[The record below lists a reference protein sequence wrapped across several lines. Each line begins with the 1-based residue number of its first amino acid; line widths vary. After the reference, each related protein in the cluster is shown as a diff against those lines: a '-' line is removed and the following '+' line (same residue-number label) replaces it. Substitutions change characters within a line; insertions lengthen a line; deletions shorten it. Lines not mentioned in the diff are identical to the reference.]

1 MGAAH
6 ALADGAHNR
15 RSEVEYNQSV
25 SFSGTESELKSATVK
40 SATVAAQRKEP
51 SEAPKEKSA
60 KSARV
65 AAPLRL
71 EEPAATAPVPNAAA
85 DAAADRDTPTL
96 RAFALLEFLVAADR
110 PLSLAEIMQGFEAPK
125 ASLHRMLGA
134 LEAGG
139 LVIREPGARNA
150 YAVGPRLSR
159 LGVAIVTHSG
169 TRQLRHAIL
178 ARLVADIGETVN
190 LTMLH
195 ETSVLYLD
203 RMEAPWPLRLDL
215 KPGSRVPL
223 HCSASGKLLLSLLPR
238 EQRAALVRQLP
249 LERFTPNTVTDVELL
264 EAELDRSAHKQ
275 LGVDNEEF
283 VAGISCVAVPVR
295 DERGQVVAALAVHA
309 PTARSPLS
317 RSLEFVPRLQE
328 TARELAATF

>member
-1 MGAAH
+1 MRQAAPVRVEE
-6 ALADGAHNR
+6 LAD
-15 RSEVEYNQSV
+15 
-25 SFSGTESELKSATVK
+25 
-40 SATVAAQRKEP
+40 
-51 SEAPKEKSA
+51 
-60 KSARV
+60 
-65 AAPLRL
+65 AAPVLHV
-71 EEPAATAPVPNAAA
+71 TA

-169 TRQLRHAIL
+169 SRQLRHAIL

-295 DERGQVVAALAVHA
+295 DERGHVVAALAVHA

>member
-1 MGAAH
+1 M
-6 ALADGAHNR
+6 
-15 RSEVEYNQSV
+15 EYNQSV
-25 SFSGTESELKSATVK
+25 SFSGTESELKSAT
-40 SATVAAQRKEP
+40 AAAQRKAP
-51 SEAPKEKSA
+51 PEAPKEKSA
-60 KSARV
+60 KGARA

-71 EEPAATAPVPNAAA
+71 EEPAATPPVPNAAA

>member
-1 MGAAH
+1 MVAAN
-6 ALADGAHNR
+6 ALADGARNR

-25 SFSGTESELKSATVK
+25 SFSGTESELKSATV
-40 SATVAAQRKEP
+40 ATQRKAP

-60 KSARV
+60 KSARA

-249 LERFTPNTVTDVELL
+249 LERFTPNTITDVELL

>member
-1 MGAAH
+1 MKNGSAATRPKAGA
-6 ALADGAHNR
+6 
-15 RSEVEYNQSV
+15 
-25 SFSGTESELKSATVK
+25 KATARPRK
-40 SATVAAQRKEP
+40 APAARTTRGSP
-51 SEAPKEKSA
+51 
-60 KSARV
+60 RT
-65 AAPLRL
+65 AAPP
-71 EEPAATAPVPNAAA
+71 EAAGDAESAAERA
-85 DAAADRDTPTL
+85 DTPTL

-110 PLSLAEIMQGFEAPK
+110 PLTLAEIMQGFDAPK

-150 YAVGPRLSR
+150 YAVGPRLAR

-169 TRQLRHAIL
+169 TRQLRHAVL

-190 LTMLH
+190 LTMLN

-238 EQRAALVRQLP
+238 EQRAALVRQLL
-249 LERFTPNTVTDVELL
+249 LERFTPNTITDVELL
-264 EAELDRSAHKQ
+264 EAELDRCAHKQ

-283 VAGISCVAVPVR
+283 VAGISCVAVPVH
-295 DERGQVVAALAVHA
+295 DTSGHVVAALAVHA

-317 RSLEFVPRLQE
+317 RSLQFVPRLQE
-328 TARELAATF
+328 AARELAGTF

>member
-1 MGAAH
+1 MKTATAA
-6 ALADGAHNR
+6 R
-15 RSEVEYNQSV
+15 
-25 SFSGTESELKSATVK
+25 TKSRTGGIKPAAKASAPAT
-40 SATVAAQRKEP
+40 
-51 SEAPKEKSA
+51 
-60 KSARV
+60 ART
-65 AAPLRL
+65 PLR
-71 EEPAATAPVPNAAA
+71 TAPPTPTPTPES
-85 DAAADRDTPTL
+85 DAAGERADTPTL
-96 RAFALLEFLVAADR
+96 RAFSLLEFLVAADR
-110 PLSLAEIMQGFEAPK
+110 PLTLAEIMQGFDAPK

-150 YAVGPRLSR
+150 YAVGPRLAR

-190 LTMLH
+190 LTMLN
-195 ETSVLYLD
+195 ETEVLYLD

-238 EQRAALVRQLP
+238 EQRAALVRQLR
-249 LERFTPNTVTDVELL
+249 LERFTPNTITDVELL

-275 LGVDNEEF
+275 MGVDNEEF
-283 VAGISCVAVPVR
+283 VAGISCVAVPVH
-295 DERGQVVAALAVHA
+295 DTAGHVVAALAVHA

-317 RSLEFVPRLQE
+317 RSLQFVPRLQDA
-328 TARELAATF
+328 ARELAGTF

>member
-1 MGAAH
+1 MPF
-6 ALADGAHNR
+6 R
-15 RSEVEYNQSV
+15 KYNQIV
-25 SFSGTESELKSATVK
+25 SFSGTESELKSATV
-40 SATVAAQRKEP
+40 ATQRKAP
-51 SEAPKEKSA
+51 SEAPKGKPA
-60 KSARV
+60 KAPR
-65 AAPLRL
+65 AATAPLRL
-71 EEPAATAPVPNAAA
+71 EEPAATAPVPSVAA

-203 RMEAPWPLRLDL
+203 RMEALERQ
-215 KPGSRVPL
+215 
-223 HCSASGKLLLSLLPR
+223 LPH
-238 EQRAALVRQLP
+238 QRAALL
-249 LERFTPNTVTDVELL
+249 
-264 EAELDRSAHKQ
+264 
-275 LGVDNEEF
+275 
-283 VAGISCVAVPVR
+283 AG
-295 DERGQVVAALAVHA
+295 Q
-309 PTARSPLS
+309 
-317 RSLEFVPRLQE
+317 Q
-328 TARELAATF
+328 

>member
-1 MGAAH
+1 M
-6 ALADGAHNR
+6 
-15 RSEVEYNQSV
+15 
-25 SFSGTESELKSATVK
+25 
-40 SATVAAQRKEP
+40 
-51 SEAPKEKSA
+51 
-60 KSARV
+60 
-65 AAPLRL
+65 
-71 EEPAATAPVPNAAA
+71 AA
-85 DAAADRDTPTL
+85 DAAAADRDTPTL

-110 PLSLAEIMQGFEAPK
+110 PLSLAEIMQGFDAPK

-238 EQRAALVRQLP
+238 LQARPAGRP
-249 LERFTPNTVTDVELL
+249 DP
-264 EAELDRSAHKQ
+264 H
-275 LGVDNEEF
+275 
-283 VAGISCVAVPVR
+283 VAINPKKVNQFGIL
-295 DERGQVVAALAVHA
+295 Q
-309 PTARSPLS
+309 SP
-317 RSLEFVPRLQE
+317 RV
-328 TARELAATF
+328 

>member
-1 MGAAH
+1 MP
-6 ALADGAHNR
+6 LR
-15 RSEVEYNQSV
+15 KYNQIV
-25 SFSGTESELKSATVK
+25 SFSGTESELKSATV
-40 SATVAAQRKEP
+40 AAPKKAP
-51 SEAPKEKSA
+51 SEAPKNKPA
-60 KSARV
+60 KPAR
-65 AAPLRL
+65 AKASLRL
-71 EEPAATAPVPNAAA
+71 EEPAAAAPAPSMAA
-85 DAAADRDTPTL
+85 DAAAADRDTPTL

-110 PLSLAEIMQGFEAPK
+110 PLSLAEIMQGFDAPK

-249 LERFTPNTVTDVELL
+249 LERFTPNTVTNVELL